1 MLRRHMRRHDL
12 RGAVCDF
19 SVLSHVHRCQFV
31 TASVGLQRRMSRR
44 AARMALQTAGYG
56 ILRTRKEDD

>member
-1 MLRRHMRRHDL
+1 VLTDLRRLVM

-31 TASVGLQRRMSRR
+31 TASVGLRRRMSRR